1 MKTQEM
7 KTSVLHANEKVAK
20 KLFAD
25 FEKMNKSL
33 TNGRMFIRKEVSEN
47 KETGEKYLKGSFI
60 IRYVRVEDPK
70 MGVTIFRFIKRKIG
84 NKIEW
89 DERFC
94 TI

>member
-1 MKTQEM
+1 M
-7 KTSVLHANEKVAK
+7 KTSVLKANERAANE
-20 KLFAD
+20 LFAH
-25 FEKMNKSL
+25 FQKENQRL

-60 IRYVRVEDPK
+60 IRYVHADNQALGITVFK
-70 MGVTIFRFIKRKIG
+70 FLKTKIG
-84 NKIEW
+84 KKIEW

>member
-1 MKTQEM
+1 M
-7 KTSVLHANEKVAK
+7 KTSVLKANERAANN
-20 KLFAD
+20 LFAH
-25 FEKMNKSL
+25 FEKENEDL
-33 TNGRMFIRKEVSEN
+33 TNGRMFIRKDISEN

-60 IRYVRVEDPK
+60 IRYVRVENPK

-94 TI
+94 II